1 MKAFLRA
8 IFIIIKKL
16 VPLWSGLIFPQRCVG
31 CGVVDIGLCLSC
43 SEKLGEMCTSGEMV
57 IDGFQVFFAA
67 RHSKLLRNI
76 LHQCKYTSDQSLVET
91 LGILLAKRMQNISLA
106 RDSYDIIPIPLHR
119 RRERER
125 GFNQSELLAR
135 VVSREM
141 GWRVVNLLERNRETR
156 AQARLSRVERIENV
170 KGAFVIKDGF
180 IPKVVFVLDDV
191 ITTGSTFRECA
202 KVLKEAGVER
212 VYGIMLAH
220 GL

>member
-8 IFIIIKKL
+8 IFITIKEL
-16 VPLWSGLIFPQRCVG
+16 APLWSGLIFPQRCVG
-31 CGVVDIGLCLSC
+31 CGIVDIGLCLSC
-43 SEKLGEMCTSGEMV
+43 SEKLGNMCIDGEMA
-57 IDGFQVFFAA
+57 IDGFQIFFAA
-67 RHSKLLRNI
+67 RHSELLRSV

-91 LGILLAKRMQNISLA
+91 LGMLLVKRMRNISMA
-106 RDSYDIIPIPLHR
+106 CGSYDIVPIPLHR

-141 GWRVVNLLERNRETR
+141 GWRVVNLLERNRETK

-170 KGAFVIKDGF
+170 KGAFVMKCEL

-202 KVLKEAGVER
+202 RVLKEAGVER